1 LASGTAP
8 VPEPIDLLTGFMMS
22 RPDRDDRDGST
33 VFVFE
38 FVVGVFALG
47 FVGGV
52 GYELHAFTDVAVDL
66 LALPVI
72 GGAVV
77 GTLSVLSRES
87 DVYRLLD
94 EYPLVKTGTTVV
106 GIGLIAGAVWLL
118 ARTAAVQAVYA
129 AMSTIVVSLIARG
142 YVFVYQL
149 E

>member
-1 LASGTAP
+1 
-8 VPEPIDLLTGFMMS
+8 M
-22 RPDRDDRDGST
+22 
-33 VFVFE
+33 FE
-38 FVVGVFALG
+38 LVVGVFALG

-87 DVYRLLD
+87 DVYRILD
-94 EYPLVKTGTTVV
+94 EYPLVKTGATVV

-129 AMSTIVVSLIARG
+129 AMSTIVASLIARG